1 MALEGARECYDPTV
15 PSLTP
20 SDVRHIAALARL
32 DLNDGEVDRFTL
44 ELAAILDY
52 AAQVQRVDTTAAGG
66 NDADLAREPRMREDA
81 ARPSL
86 SRDAVLENAPGADA
100 AAGFFTVP
108 RVLGA

>member
-1 MALEGARECYDPTV
+1 V
-15 PSLTP
+15 PSLTA

-32 DLNDGEVDRFTL
+32 ELNDGEVERFTG

-52 AAQVQRVDTTAAGG
+52 AAQVQSVDTSGA
-66 NDADLAREPRMREDA
+66 DASEPANAPRMREDA
-81 ARPSL
+81 AAPSL
-86 SRDAVLENAPGADA
+86 PRDVILDNAPGADA